1 MKTNEIMQYINQGHL
16 DQKFLEIYDD
26 VAAARLRYTNCIEQF
41 SANFGADR
49 EVKLFS
55 APGRTEVGGNHT
67 DHQHGRVL
75 AGAVSL
81 DVIAAVSLNNDNVVR
96 LLSQGHEICVVNL
109 DNLFP
114 VEAEMS
120 LSNSLI
126 RGISAKISE
135 LGYTIGG
142 FDAYTTSNVLG
153 GSGLSSSA
161 AFEVLVAQIINVLY
175 CNKALEAV
183 QLAKISQYAENV
195 YFGKPCGLMDQTAC
209 AVGGFITIDFADPSS
224 PIVKPIK
231 FTLNEHGYK
240 LVIVNTGANHAD
252 LTDDYASIPAD
263 MKQVAK
269 YFKKEFLRDVEP
281 AQVFKNLAELR
292 KSVNDRAIL
301 RAIHFFDDND
311 RVPKQSDALMN
322 KDLATFFTLI
332 NESGQSS
339 YDYLQNVFSTNDPLE
354 QSVSLT
360 LCLTKRYIGNVGACR
375 VHGGGFAGTIQVF
388 MRDDM
393 VNDYIKLME
402 TALFKGCCYVLN
414 IRNEGS
420 IELL

>member
-1 MKTNEIMQYINQGHL
+1 MKTNEVKQYISQGHL
-16 DQKFLEIYDD
+16 DQKLMAIYDD
-26 VAAARLRYTNCIEQF
+26 IATARTRYVDCLEQF
-41 SANFGADR
+41 STKFGAER

-81 DVIAAVSLNNDNVVR
+81 DVIAAVSINSDNVIR
-96 LLSQGHEICVVNL
+96 LKSEGHDICVVDLNNL
-109 DNLFP
+109 LP
-114 VEAEMS
+114 VEAELS

-126 RGISAKISE
+126 RGISAKIAE
-135 LGYTIGG
+135 LGYPIGG

-175 CNKALEAV
+175 CDKALDAV
-183 QLAKISQYAENV
+183 ELAKISQYAENV

-209 AVGGFITIDFADPSS
+209 AVGGFITIDFADPTS
-224 PIVKPIK
+224 PIVEPIK

-263 MKQVAK
+263 MKLVAR

-281 AQVFKNLAELR
+281 AQLFENLAEIR

-311 RVPKQSDALMN
+311 RVPKQADALTHKN
-322 KDLATFFTLI
+322 LSAFFALI

-339 YDYLQNVFSTNDPLE
+339 YDYLQNVFSTNAPLE
-354 QSVSLT
+354 QSVSLS

-388 MRDDM
+388 MREDM
-393 VNDYIKLME
+393 VDGYIALME
-402 TALFKGCCYVLN
+402 AALFKDCCYVLN

>member
-16 DQKFLEIYDD
+16 DQKFLAIYDD
-26 VAAARLRYTNCIEQF
+26 VATARLRYTNCIEQF